1 MEYCNGIGK
10 ECLAV
15 LVADIVSASIP
26 NTMMDMN
33 IGLTAIGVS
42 CQHKQV
48 IYTRITQSIDCA
60 DDNLQ
65 NLLGF
70 IVLKILDRLNM

>member
-15 LVADIVSASIP
+15 LVADVVSTGIT
-26 NTMMDMN
+26 NTMMNMN

-65 NLLGF
+65 KRLGF
-70 IVLKILDRLNM
+70 KVPKRLDCLDV